1 VLGACRDGAWC
12 IEIRALET
20 LDHRRTETRTEVG
33 VFTQRLRDPTPAR
46 VPGDIDHR
54 SKGPV
59 DTVGGSFGRTNRSAA
74 AYELRIPARGLP
86 EGNGEYGLEAVDDV
100 PSDKQRDA
108 KATFL
113 DGKALQFV
121 DDPQID
127 LIEHRTDFA
136 LAYELG
142 EMLRHMSAAALELTH
157 LADFFVQ
164 AHGRQ

>member
-1 VLGACRDGAWC
+1 VPWKPSIIAVPR
-12 IEIRALET
+12 RAAQ
-20 LDHRRTETRTEVG
+20 VG
-33 VFTQRLRDPTPAR
+33 VFTQGLGDPTPAR

-59 DTVGGSFGRTNRSAA
+59 DTVGGSFGRADRSAA
-74 AYELRIPARGLP
+74 AYELRVPGRGLP
-86 EGNGEYGLEAVDDV
+86 EGNREDGLEAVDDV

-108 KATFL
+108 KPTFL

-127 LIEHRTDFA
+127 LIEHRADFA
-136 LAYELG
+136 LADELG
-142 EMLRHMSAAALELTH
+142 EVLRHMSAAALELTH
-157 LADFFVQ
+157 LADFLVQ